1 MVMSLIKK
9 VMSVLILLLII
20 TIAWV
25 GSSLYLQ
32 SIELD
37 INPNATS
44 YTKPINK
51 SFDTETLD
59 ELTTRTEESFP
70 VSPQEFLRL
79 NQLD

>member
-1 MVMSLIKK
+1 MSLIKRIL
-9 VMSVLILLLII
+9 SVLVLLLIV
-20 TIAWV
+20 TVVWV
-25 GSSLYLQ
+25 GLSIYFQ
-32 SIELD
+32 SVDLD
-37 INPNATS
+37 IDPNATS

-59 ELTTRTEESFP
+59 ELTVRTDESFP